1 MRITRPRTQPAP
13 PPEVEEYTLSS
24 DSWRRVGFGI
34 SWRPNILFYTVTCAF
49 PYPFVSGHLHF
60 MLHITVDMMDGG
72 GRQASAMILS
82 CNVNSEKFGE
92 LPFPDDDGSFKGGHY
107 ASSRC
112 LTSCKGK
119 LALTKFEH
127 SLQSNGMVFS
137 VWVMRDYGVRESWNK
152 LVSVPLESSIHFIGF
167 TTYGSLLFRKIPEL
181 VFNNRK
187 LEVSNK
193 FVLFDPK
200 TLHQAYLKNQLIYL
214 LNVIPLFV
222 ATYMESLALLD
233 AADVVSY

>member
-24 DSWRRVGFGI
+24 DSWRRVEFGI

-82 CNVNSEKFGE
+82 FNVNSEKFGE

-187 LEVSNK
+187 LEVSLTPN
-193 FVLFDPK
+193 
-200 TLHQAYLKNQLIYL
+200 
-214 LNVIPLFV
+214 
-222 ATYMESLALLD
+222 S
-233 AADVVSY
+233 